1 MANPDVASPPVL
13 PNKSLTDSAF
23 AQVLQDYRLMLRY
36 TLSEGLDL
44 DDKTQELIE
53 KVPVEPQIANFGDLL
68 AAHVALSKVVAPA
81 TPLSLEATEPVPG
94 PLGSLRHPPLIIW
107 MIGIAGLAILGF
119 VITDFLIRIGG
130 GQGVEV
136 WNWFFAAMLGA
147 VFYVLF
153 TAHDYVKN
161 RTFDP
166 RYNTVYVIRFAL
178 GILSG
183 LILAVVLSKYILG
196 QNSQLASLGPA
207 VLALLGG
214 FSTEG
219 VYQILQRLVDVL
231 LATVR
236 GDNSDAAK
244 AKASEAAQKELLVLA
259 DDPAMPPE
267 LRSKAIAAA
276 KKVAA

>member
-1 MANPDVASPPVL
+1 
-13 PNKSLTDSAF
+13 
-23 AQVLQDYRLMLRY
+23 MLHY
-36 TLSEGLDL
+36 TLSEGLVF
-44 DDKTQELIE
+44 DDATRELIQ
-53 KVPVEPQIANFGDLL
+53 KVPAEPQTADFAALL
-68 AAHVALSKVVAPA
+68 AAHAALSKIVAPA

-94 PLGSLRHPPLIIW
+94 PLGSLRRPPLILW
-107 MIGIAGLAILGF
+107 MIIIAAVAILGF
-119 VITDFLIRIGG
+119 VITDFLIRSTGMRAG
-130 GQGVEV
+130 DQLAGVQL

-161 RTFDP
+161 RTFDR

-183 LILAVVLSKYILG
+183 LILAVLLSKYIFS
-196 QNSQLASLGPA
+196 QNPKLETLGPA

-219 VYQILQRLVDVL
+219 AYQILQRLVDVV

-236 GDNSDAAK
+236 GDGSDDAK
-244 AKASEAAQKELLVLA
+244 AKASQAAQKELLVLA
-259 DDPAMPPE
+259 DDPALTPE
-267 LRSKAIAAA
+267 LRSKVIAAA